1 MNKLLKFKSERGA
14 TGVDISTSILI
25 FIVFSSLAFA
35 MFWATY
41 KYVYDIQMHEHL
53 VGYATEICEKID
65 LYSYDT
71 PIEQIVSEVDIPNQF
86 MIRNISEEKYIDT
99 VDPETHKDIVK
110 KISMDF
116 AYNTASGEEVKFTV
130 SKIKIKE
137 R

>member
-1 MNKLLKFKSERGA
+1 MNKLFKLKSERGA
-14 TGVDISTSILI
+14 TNIDISTSILI
-25 FIVFSSLAFA
+25 FILFSSLAFA

-65 LYSYDT
+65 LYPYET
-71 PIEQIVSEVDIPNQF
+71 PVDQIISEVELPKQF
-86 MIRNISEEKYIDT
+86 IIRNVSEEKYIDQ

-110 KISMDF
+110 KVTMDF